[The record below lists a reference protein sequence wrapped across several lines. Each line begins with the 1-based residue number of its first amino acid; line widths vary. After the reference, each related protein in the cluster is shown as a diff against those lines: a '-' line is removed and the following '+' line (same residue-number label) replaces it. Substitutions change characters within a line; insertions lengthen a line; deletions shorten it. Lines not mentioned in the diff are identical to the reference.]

1 MFNIWEKIVFGCFAG
16 YMIYVIILMIA
27 NTICDCI

>member
-1 MFNIWEKIVFGCFAG
+1 MFNIWEKIVLYCCVG
-16 YMIYVIILMIA
+16 YMGYVIILMIA